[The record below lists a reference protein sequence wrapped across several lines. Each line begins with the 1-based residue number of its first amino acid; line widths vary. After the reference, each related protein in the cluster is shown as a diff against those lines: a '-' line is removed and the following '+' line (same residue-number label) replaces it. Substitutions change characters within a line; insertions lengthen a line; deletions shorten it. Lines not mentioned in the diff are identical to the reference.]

1 MTDLM
6 LNENRLFLAILQS
19 KTNKKQKKVK
29 RNFCDKVPLNAFF
42 VCDKKY
48 EIIVFFVM
56 FFCRF

>member
-6 LNENRLFLAILQS
+6 LNEKRLFLAILQS

-29 RNFCDKVPLNAFF
+29 RNFCDKVPLNVFF

-48 EIIVFFVM
+48 EIIVFL
-56 FFCRF
+56 